1 VHADL
6 ELAHAL
12 VDLADAI
19 TLPRFRA
26 ADLRVE
32 TKPDLTPV
40 SDADRAVE
48 RAIRERLERER
59 PGEPVHGEEE
69 GGAAAPAPVRWI
81 LDPIDGTKSYVRG
94 IPVYATLL
102 ALERDGEVVLGVVSA
117 PALGRRWWAA
127 RGEGAFANG
136 QPIRV
141 SRVARLEDAVV
152 STTSP
157 KSFYVRSLGG
167 SFEAVATRA
176 WAARGFSDFW
186 QHMLVAEG
194 SVDAAFEC
202 VVELWDVAAVQVIV
216 EEAGGRF
223 TDLRGERT
231 PAGGTCVTSNGLV
244 HDELLEAFAS
254 A

>member
-1 VHADL
+1 V
-6 ELAHAL
+6 
-12 VDLADAI
+12 
-19 TLPRFRA
+19 F
-26 ADLRVE
+26 
-32 TKPDLTPV
+32 
-40 SDADRAVE
+40 
-48 RAIRERLERER
+48 
-59 PGEPVHGEEE
+59 GEEE
-69 GGAAAPAPVRWI
+69 GGGETKAATRWI

-94 IPVYATLL
+94 IPVFATLL
-102 ALERDGEVVLGVVSA
+102 ALERDGEIVLGVVSA

-136 QPIRV
+136 RQIGV

-157 KSFYVRSLGG
+157 KSFYVRGLGR
-167 SFEAVATRA
+167 SFEAVASRV

-202 VVELWDVAAVQVIV
+202 VVALWDVAAVQVIV
-216 EEAGGRF
+216 EGAGGRF
-223 TDLRGERT
+223 TDLQGSPT
-231 PAGGTCVTSNGLV
+231 PAAGSCVTSNGLV
-244 HDELLEAFAS
+244 HDELLETFAG